1 MYSVPELMIIET
13 LRAVHL
19 KHRLHEG
26 DVSAHTKSAQTI
38 TKEWQAAVCNESV
51 VSEVRVS
58 KANNERIDVVDLDTK
73 TAYELKVSGKNTHH
87 EFYKDLVKVLTYNE
101 YQAPAQRLTKLVF
114 ISEEAGIR
122 SLQARLDVLFLKMLK
137 SKHSLHIELVGI

>member
-1 MYSVPELMIIET
+1 MSIITEI
-13 LRAVHL
+13 LKSIHL
-19 KHRLHEG
+19 EHRLHEG
-26 DVSAHTKSAQTI
+26 NVSAHTKSAQTI
-38 TKEWQAAVCNESV
+38 TKEWQAVVCNDGV
-51 VSEVRVS
+51 MGEVRVS
-58 KANNERIDVVDLDTK
+58 KANNERIDVVDLGAR

-122 SLQARLDVLFLKMLK
+122 SLQARLDPLFLKMLE